1 MKKLPAFLLVLCAV
15 SCSQTKPQNRTSQP
29 TPSFATTGLVATTN
43 ATKVVETNA
52 PDNQFN
58 PARTNVTAFIP
69 AENALPIVPAATN
82 APTATNGPT
91 IMASTSASA
100 AAAQEEII
108 PAGTINF
115 PATDLKDVLQIY
127 SELVN
132 RTLLRPANLGAPQ
145 ITLKTQTPL
154 TKKEAIQAFEAVF
167 ALNGIS
173 LINIGDK
180 FVKVVPAA
188 QANQEGAPND
198 TRTAAELPDLGQY
211 VTHVVQLKYVKPSEM
226 VPAIAPFAKLNSI
239 LPIDPSMILI
249 IRDYT
254 ENVKRMLEM
263 VAQIDIT
270 VPAEFI
276 SEVIPIK
283 YAMAAD
289 IADALN
295 SLGAGGGGGG
305 GTVGRSAAGGGAA
318 TPRTGASGLNRPG
331 GIGGVGGLGGAG
343 NTPYGG
349 AATPGMVGG
358 GAAGGGT
365 SFTDRLNALVRKAS
379 TSGDLQLFG
388 QMKIIADVRSNSLL
402 IFATRQDMDM
412 IKSVIAKLDVVLA
425 QVLIETLIMDVTI
438 GDTWALGVSA
448 VQRQKTL
455 NQNNPNIQTAGGYNN
470 AQQFF
475 NWLNSVGASNAV
487 TTQNLPAGL
496 SYFGKFNDTWDVAL
510 QAAAGDNRVK
520 VVQRPRIQTSH
531 ATPASLFIGSTV
543 PYVTSTYYGGGY
555 GGTGGN
561 SYQQLKV
568 GIGLNVT
575 PFINQDGLVVMKID
589 ETIDELDGSTPIAGV
604 GDVPNTKSS
613 SLSAEIAVRDKET
626 IILGG
631 IIRNSDNK
639 TSSGVPYLKDI
650 PLLGALFRTTSDTKK
665 RQESIVLMRPTVLR
679 TPELAALQVAEERKH
694 MPGISEAASDTAR
707 YEKQMEAKEA
717 KRLKKEQEADKAQE
731 EKYKAQQQKLFNTP
745 DPLVP

>member
-1 MKKLPAFLLVLCAV
+1 MKKLPVFLILLCVV
-15 SCSQTKPQNRTSQP
+15 SCSQPKPKNYTFRQ
-29 TPSFATTGLVATTN
+29 TPSPAPTSPVSRTN
-43 ATKVVETNA
+43 ATMVVVGTNGA
-52 PDNQFN
+52 EGQFN
-58 PARTNVTAFIP
+58 PARTNVTAFTP
-69 AENALPIVPAATN
+69 ADKLPPAVPAMTN
-82 APTATNGPT
+82 APR
-91 IMASTSASA
+91 IVASTSSPVTGAS
-100 AAAQEEII
+100 EEII

-132 RTLLRPANLGAPQ
+132 RTVLRPANLGSPQ

-154 TKKEAIQAFEAVF
+154 TKREAIMALDAVF

-173 LINIGDK
+173 MINIGDK
-180 FVKVVPAA
+180 FVKVVPQA
-188 QANQEGAPND
+188 QVNTEGAPRD
-198 TRTAAELPDLGQY
+198 LRDASELPDLGQY
-211 VTHVVQLKYVKPSEM
+211 VTHIVQLKYVKPSEM
-226 VPAIAPFAKLNSI
+226 VPALAPFAKLNSI
-239 LPIDPSMILI
+239 LPIDTSMILI

-263 VAQIDIT
+263 IAQIDIN

-283 YAMAAD
+283 YALASD
-289 IADALN
+289 ISDALN
-295 SLGAGGGGGG
+295 SLGAGSGGGG
-305 GTVGRSAAGGGAA
+305 GTIGRSTGGGAA
-318 TPRTGASGLNRPG
+318 TRPGAGGLNRPG
-331 GIGGVGGLGGAG
+331 GGGLGVGGAG

-349 AATPGMVGG
+349 GATPGLAGGAAG
-358 GAAGGGT
+358 GAAGGG

-388 QMKIIADVRSNSLL
+388 QMKIIADTRSNSLL
-402 IFATRQDMDM
+402 IFATRDDMKM
-412 IKSVIAKLDVVLA
+412 IRDIIGKLDVVLA
-425 QVLIETLIMDVTI
+425 QVLIETLIMDVEI
-438 GDTWALGVSA
+438 GNNAALGVSVA
-448 VQRQKTL
+448 QRQKTL
-455 NQNNPNIQTAGGYNN
+455 SQDNPNLVTAGGVNN
-470 AQQFF
+470 GQSFF

-487 TTQNLPAGL
+487 TSQSLPAGL
-496 SYFGKFNDTWDVAL
+496 SYFGKFNDTWDVAI
-510 QAAAGDNRVK
+510 QAAASDSRVK

-589 ETIDELDGSTPIAGV
+589 ETIDELNGSTAIAGV
-604 GDVPNTKSS
+604 GNVPNTKSS

-631 IIRNSDNK
+631 IIRNSDDK
-639 TSSGVPYLKDI
+639 EISGVPILMNI
-650 PLLGALFRTTSDTKK
+650 PVLGALFRTKSDTMS
-665 RQESIVLMRPTVLR
+665 RTESIVLMRPTVLR
-679 TPELAALQVAEERKH
+679 TPELAAQQVNEERKH
-694 MPGISEAASDTAR
+694 MPGISEAASEVQR
-707 YEKQMEAKEA
+707 YEKQAEAKEA
-717 KRLKKEQEADKAQE
+717 KRLLKEQATDKAQE
-731 EKYKAQQQKLFNTP
+731 EKATSQEKKLIDTP
-745 DPLVP
+745 NPLEQ

>member
-1 MKKLPAFLLVLCAV
+1 MKKLPVFLILLCAV
-15 SCSQTKPQNRTSQP
+15 SCSQTKPKNYTYRQTSSP
-29 TPSFATTGLVATTN
+29 ASAGLVSTTN
-43 ATKVVETNA
+43 ATKVLVETNGA
-52 PDNQFN
+52 EGQFN
-58 PARTNVTAFIP
+58 PARTNITVFTP
-69 AENALPIVPAATN
+69 ADKILPATTAATN
-82 APTATNGPT
+82 APTL
-91 IMASTSASA
+91 MASTSPPAPSA
-100 AAAQEEII
+100 LEEII

-132 RTLLRPANLGAPQ
+132 RTVLRPANLGSPQ

-154 TKKEAIQAFEAVF
+154 TKKEAIMALDAVF

-173 LINIGDK
+173 MINIGDK
-180 FVKVVPAA
+180 FVKVVPQA
-188 QANQEGAPND
+188 QVNTEGATTD
-198 TRTAAELPDLGQY
+198 LRTASQLPDLGQY
-211 VTHVVQLKYVKPSEM
+211 VTHIVQLKYVKPSEM
-226 VPAIAPFAKLNSI
+226 VPALAPFAKLNSI
-239 LPIDPSMILI
+239 LPIDTSMILI

-263 VAQIDIT
+263 IERVDVN

-289 IADALN
+289 ISDALN
-295 SLGAGGGGGG
+295 SLGAGSGGG
-305 GTVGRSAAGGGAA
+305 GTIGRSTTGGGAA
-318 TPRTGASGLNRPG
+318 TRPGAGGLNRPG
-331 GIGGVGGLGGAG
+331 GVGGMGGLGGAG

-349 AATPGMVGG
+349 ATTPGMVGG
-358 GAAGGGT
+358 AAGGGA
-365 SFTDRLNALVRKAS
+365 SFTQRLNDLVRKAS

-402 IFATRQDMDM
+402 IFATRDDMKM
-412 IKSVIAKLDVVLA
+412 IKDIIGKLDVVLA

-448 VQRQKTL
+448 AQRQKTL
-455 NQNNPNIQTAGGYNN
+455 NQNNPNITTAGGYNN
-470 AQQFF
+470 SQQFF
-475 NWLNSVGASNAV
+475 NWLNSVGATNAV
-487 TTQNLPAGL
+487 TTQNLPGGL

-589 ETIDELDGSTPIAGV
+589 ETIDELNGTTAIAGV

-631 IIRNSDNK
+631 IIRNSDDK

-650 PLLGALFRTTSDTKK
+650 PLLGSLFRSSSSTKS

-679 TPELAALQVAEERKH
+679 TPELAALQVNEERKH

-707 YEKQMEAKEA
+707 YERLMEEREA
-717 KRLKKEQEADKAQE
+717 KRLKKEQDADKAQE
-731 EKYKAQQQKLFNTP
+731 EKLSNTP